1 MTELLAELE
10 AIRTLSDR
18 LADEIIRLRRHVDRA
33 ERRLRAP
40 LWSGTVRDDDDG
52 GD

>member
-1 MTELLAELE
+1 MSELLAEIE

-18 LADEIIRLRRHVDRA
+18 LADEIIRLRRHLDRA
-33 ERRLRAP
+33 EQRVRTTTRLLP
-40 LWSGTVRDDDDG
+40 VGDEDG